1 MDVINLEDYDL
12 SYEIQYIAFMITV
25 LKPYIT
31 FNFEND
37 DDELKVLKIYAKTP
51 VVGEEEEE
59 LTEMEY
65 IHFIQHTFPDIINNE
80 IKITEERWIEKDIQK
95 KIFND
100 NYLDGFSREI
110 DYRGKDKVH
119 FDIFKKMDPQK
130 IKEQIPYYVNSV
142 GTMSTIH
149 DILMGLSEKITYL
162 EKLCNINKEKNG
174 SIKDVIQF
182 LENLKYYYL

>member
-12 SYEIQYIAFMITV
+12 SYEIQYIAFMITI
-25 LKPYIT
+25 LKSYIT

-37 DDELKVLKIYAKTP
+37 NYGLKVLKIYINNQDP
-51 VVGEEEEE
+51 PLEEE
-59 LTEMEY
+59 LTETKY

-110 DYRGKDKVH
+110 DYRGKDRVH

-142 GTMSTIH
+142 GTKSTLH
-149 DILMGLSEKITYL
+149 DILTGLSEKITYL
-162 EKLCNINKEKNG
+162 EELRNINKEKNG

-182 LENLKYYYL
+182 LENLKYYRL